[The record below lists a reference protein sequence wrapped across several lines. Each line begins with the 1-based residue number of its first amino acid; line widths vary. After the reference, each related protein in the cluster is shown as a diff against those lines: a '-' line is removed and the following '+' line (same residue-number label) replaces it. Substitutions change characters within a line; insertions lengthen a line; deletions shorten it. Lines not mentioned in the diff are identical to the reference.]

1 VSPLR
6 IPARPAQGDGNP
18 KRLTAPKTE
27 AGGERGMCEV

>member
-18 KRLTAPKTE
+18 NRLTAPETE
-27 AGGERGMCEV
+27 AGGNRGMCGV